1 MEVVL
6 DDYGIYPQ
14 YAHPGDAGLDLYSSE
29 PVDLGPGESTLVS
42 TGVSVAIP
50 KYHVG
55 FITPRSGLAAKH
67 GITVLNSPGTIDSG
81 YRGELKIILHN
92 TSKVGFYAPAHSRIA
107 QLVVVPFVSVDIE
120 VVHNF
125 SDSTYRGDGGF
136 GSTGV

>member
-6 DDYGIYPQ
+6 NKYGTSPQ

-29 PVDLGPGESTLVS
+29 SIDLGPGESTLVS

-55 FITPRSGLAAKH
+55 FITPRSGLAAKN
-67 GITVLNSPGTIDSG
+67 GLTVLNSPGTIDSG
-81 YRGELKIILHN
+81 YRGELKIILYN
-92 TSKVGFYAPAHSRIA
+92 TSTEVYQAPAHSRIA

-120 VVHNF
+120 VVQEFTDTTN
-125 SDSTYRGDGGF
+125 RGDGGF